1 MIIKQQEYKSWS
13 LVSLEDLA
21 VSEKGSIRRGPFG
34 GSLKKEIFV
43 NDGYLVY
50 EQQHAI
56 ADDFSLG
63 RYFIDEVKYK
73 EMEGFNVL
81 PDDLIISCAG
91 TIGKIA
97 IAPDDSRPGIINQA
111 LMRIRPDRDKVLP
124 IYLKRYLESPI
135 AQREIFSKSSG
146 SALKNLVA
154 ISEIKKSK
162 IPLPSLEEQ
171 KRIVAI
177 LDKAD
182 RVRRKRQEA
191 IRLTEE
197 LGRSI
202 FLDMFGDPVTN
213 PKGWEIVRLES
224 LLNFMTSG
232 SRGWAKYYAE
242 KGKIFLRIQN
252 VKNGRL
258 ILEDVA
264 FVNPPDNAEGTRT
277 KVKEG
282 DVLVSITADLG
293 RTAVIP
299 KDMIEAYINQ
309 HLVILRVNQDRLS
322 PVYLSSFLSSE
333 GGRKQFSQL
342 DREGVKSGLN
352 FSDLKGL
359 SIIFPPIEQQRKYE
373 EIYDRQID
381 QLLKQKGA
389 LEESE
394 NLFNSLLQRA
404 FRGEL

>member
-1 MIIKQQEYKSWS
+1 MIHLPSSWQIKPLKEVALLQRGF
-13 LVSLEDLA
+13 DLPVDDRKEGNIPIFAANGSVGNHA
-21 VSEKGSIRRGPFG
+21 VSKVKGPGVVTGRSGTLGKVHYVENDYWPLNTALWVKDFHGNDPKWVFRLLSWMRLENYTRGTGVPT
-34 GSLKKEIFV
+34 L
-43 NDGYLVY
+43 N
-50 EQQHAI
+50 
-56 ADDFSLG
+56 
-63 RYFIDEVKYK
+63 R
-73 EMEGFNVL
+73 
-81 PDDLIISCAG
+81 
-91 TIGKIA
+91 
-97 IAPDDSRPGIINQA
+97 
-111 LMRIRPDRDKVLP
+111 
-124 IYLKRYLESPI
+124 
-135 AQREIFSKSSG
+135 
-146 SALKNLVA
+146 NLVHVV
-154 ISEIKKSK
+154 SV
-162 IPLPSLEEQ
+162 PLPPLEEQ
-171 KRIVAI
+171 KRIAAI

-182 RVRRKRQEA
+182 RMRRKRQEA

-213 PKGWEIVRLES
+213 PKGWEIARLEN

-232 SRGWAKYYAE
+232 SRGWAKYYANE
-242 KGKIFLRIQN
+242 GKIFLRIQN

-299 KDMIEAYINQ
+299 GDMEEAYINQ
-309 HLVILRVNQDRLS
+309 HLVILRVKQDILS
-322 PVYLSSFLSSE
+322 PIYLSSFISSE
-333 GGRKQFSQL
+333 GGQRQFSQL

-352 FSDLKGL
+352 FSDLKRL
-359 SIIFPPIEQQRKYE
+359 SIVFPPMKEQRKYE
-373 EIYDRQID
+373 KIYTRQLN
-381 QLLKQKGA
+381 QLLNQKRA